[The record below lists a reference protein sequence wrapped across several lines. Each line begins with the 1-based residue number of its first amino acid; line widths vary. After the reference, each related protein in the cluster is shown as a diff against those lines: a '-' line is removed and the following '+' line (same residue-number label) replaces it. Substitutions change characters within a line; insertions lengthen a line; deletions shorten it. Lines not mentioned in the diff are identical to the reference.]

1 MTRFPLD
8 FKLPPL
14 AVVTLTT
21 FALAACGG
29 SGSSSQVADV
39 AAAPILLAGTTVVA
53 QAVTWT
59 NCGAENG
66 TCNFTGTMN
75 VRYGAN
81 GQYVYKLTTGPVACN
96 NVTFADPAPGAVKAC
111 DYSNP
116 PLPPSSAVWT
126 HCASEG
132 AACNYSGSKYV
143 RYGAN
148 DTFASKMLTGP
159 VQCNNTVFGDPVPNA
174 VKGCDYIDTTIG
186 SVPLPIPTLTPPVS
200 ASRDPLKWPFAVDSI
215 WNMPIGSNA
224 VYVAA
229 NLPAVPGNDS
239 WAPMPQMDE
248 EHIIMRPTAPPTNVY
263 SSNAGWSGQNRCNA
277 SGGVLLTVPIPSS
290 YTLPSGVTNGSA
302 VALKADGRTLIH
314 MQPLARCTAGGAATA
329 MVIFP
334 AVDLYGTGISG
345 SHGGSGMSAIGG
357 SLRVGELRPGS
368 QGPKHALKVNIYAKQ
383 SLYRCATYADCFRW
397 PATNADGYAVGFYGA
412 LNNNSNRAMKM
423 GALLAIPA
431 SRDINSLGLETAPAK
446 QLAWTLQNYG
456 AYIVDDTY
464 GASFALNVEN
474 GPDGSLPAQFKADYG
489 FDFEQRVNSNSG
501 WSRDMQR
508 LSQAL
513 SVIDNNRADNI
524 GGGGTPRQPL
534 APALQ

>member
-1 MTRFPLD
+1 
-8 FKLPPL
+8 
-14 AVVTLTT
+14 
-21 FALAACGG
+21 
-29 SGSSSQVADV
+29 
-39 AAAPILLAGTTVVA
+39 
-53 QAVTWT
+53 
-59 NCGAENG
+59 
-66 TCNFTGTMN
+66 MN

-81 GQYVYKLTTGPVACN
+81 GAYQYKTTIGPVQCTNA
-96 NVTFADPAPGAVKAC
+96 TFTDPAPGVAKAC
-111 DYSNP
+111 DVADP
-116 PLPPSSAVWT
+116 TPAAGATWT
-126 HCASEG
+126 RCSTEG
-132 AACNYSGSKYV
+132 GTCNYSGSKFV

-148 DTFASKMLTGP
+148 GAYAVKILTGP
-159 VQCNNTVFGDPVPNA
+159 IACNNTVFGDPVPNTA
-174 VKGCDYIDTTIG
+174 KACDITDIVA
-186 SVPLPIPTLTPPVS
+186 SPAPAPTPTPAPS
-200 ASRDPLKWPFAVDSI
+200 ASRDPLKWPFASNSI

-224 VYVAA
+224 VYVPA

-248 EHIIMRPTAPPTNVY
+248 EHIIMKPTAPMTAVY
-263 SSNAGWSGQNRCNA
+263 MNSAGWSGQNRCNA
-277 SGGVLLTVPIPSS
+277 TGGVLLNVPMPTN
-290 YTLPSGVTNGSA
+290 YVVPSGVTNSSA
-302 VALKADGRTLIH
+302 VALQSDGRTLIH

-329 MVIFP
+329 MVTFP
-334 AVDLYGTGISG
+334 AVDLYGAGITG

-368 QGPKHALKVNIYAKQ
+368 QGPKHALKVNIYAKE
-383 SLYRCATYADCFRW
+383 SLFRCTNFSDCYRW
-397 PATNADGYAVGFYGA
+397 PATTADGYAVGWYGSVS
-412 LNNNSNRAMKM
+412 NNSNAAMKM

-431 SRDINSLGLETAPAK
+431 SRDINSLGLETVPAK

-489 FDFEQRVNSNSG
+489 FDFEQRINSNSG

-513 SVIDNNRADNI
+513 SVVNNNSPTSI

-534 APALQ
+534 APAL